1 MQTNGALRKKEKKQ
15 YHQYHHFYKVYQ
27 DMLEST
33 NAGIAPWHVV
43 DASYLDEASA
53 FFFETVINT
62 IQSSASQLENKTW
75 PILMPSDTYP
85 TLKARTD
92 SNGSSGT
99 KYQMMI
105 MINN

>member
-1 MQTNGALRKKEKKQ
+1 MENNSATKWRVTEKEKKQ

-33 NAGIAPWHVV
+33 NTGIAPWHVV

-53 FFFETVINT
+53 FIFETVINT

-75 PILMPSDTYP
+75 PILMPSDTLSLIHISP
-85 TLKARTD
+85 ISLPVPGVVKR
-92 SNGSSGT
+92 
-99 KYQMMI
+99 
-105 MINN
+105 